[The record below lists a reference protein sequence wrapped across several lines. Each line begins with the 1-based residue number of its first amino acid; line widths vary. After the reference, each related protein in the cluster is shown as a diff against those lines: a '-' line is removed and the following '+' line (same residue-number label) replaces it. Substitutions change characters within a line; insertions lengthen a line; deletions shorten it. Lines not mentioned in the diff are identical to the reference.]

1 MISHHYC
8 CQDYVTPTWNCYVCR
23 DVMRSRGGPETAVQP
38 PLTHTGNM
46 WSRET
51 SSSNNNMFN
60 ALLAS
65 LPPLDQPDSSQAP
78 AVVSL

>member
-51 SSSNNNMFN
+51 SSSNNMFN